1 MSTKVYTSTSP
12 ARLLLVDDHPMLRRG
27 ISELLSLEDDVE
39 VVGEASNGQE
49 ALAFLETWY
58 SFCVPSNVSKNGKLK
73 SERLYLRRFF
83 SVPQAFDGVVASGV
97 WVGARKR
104 FLSINN
110 TK

>member
-49 ALAFLETWY
+49 AWHF
-58 SFCVPSNVSKNGKLK
+58 
-73 SERLYLRRFF
+73 
-83 SVPQAFDGVVASGV
+83 
-97 WVGARKR
+97 
-104 FLSINN
+104 
-110 TK
+110 